1 MNPQGSRSLIHDKGL
16 LGSQIL
22 MNFWKTSKRPLSHP
36 PSPPCFE
43 KQCYAFFWKV
53 HTKMCKEIFWI
64 GNDPPPLHH
73 LEDFQKFIQIWEP
86 MRP

>member
-1 MNPQGSRSLIHDKGL
+1 MNPQGSRSLIHDKGR

-43 KQCYAFFWKV
+43 KQCYAFFGRYILKCA
-53 HTKMCKEIFWI
+53 KKFF
-64 GNDPPPLHH
+64 GPPLHH